1 MALGDVLMKVPSA
14 QNAPEVRHDFQHMSS
29 TQQIAIVEAMKRLSI
44 VQIIRSAGA
53 MAWMLYPIG
62 IILIFANRSS
72 PLGDLSFGDILAFV
86 ALLTFGICFW
96 VNMRDIPLNN
106 PTGRHF
112 VLLAMQL
119 LASFGAA
126 LYFGDAGLLYVLAA
140 EIPLVLK
147 REQSVKWIVWQAVL
161 SIPWSW
167 FVFANG
173 YYEAS
178 GEFKNISPTIQAGM
192 VSIAVVTWQLFAFS
206 VGWLAANETRNR
218 RELARLN
225 MELLAARQSL
235 EEKSRVEERLRIS
248 RELHD
253 VMGHHLVALNLQL
266 ELANRTI
273 PNAEPSPIT
282 TAIKIA
288 KDLLAEARKIVSVLR
303 QEQTND
309 LTSFILTLQG
319 TIPYPAIYLEV
330 PEHLEAPNEV
340 QHAFLRCIQEAVS
353 NTLRHSN
360 ASKIWITLSQDAE
373 HFHLSIQD
381 DGAGFDDVPAGNGI
395 AGMRERVEQLAGTMS
410 LASSRGQ
417 GCRIDIDVPGKEN
430 T

>member
-1 MALGDVLMKVPSA
+1 MKKLSVVKLLRIAGMMAWLMYPVGMIVMFVNQPVPLEATPSGDWKDAV
-14 QNAPEVRHDFQHMSS
+14 
-29 TQQIAIVEAMKRLSI
+29 AIVSLL
-44 VQIIRSAGA
+44 V
-53 MAWMLYPIG
+53 
-62 IILIFANRSS
+62 
-72 PLGDLSFGDILAFV
+72 FGP
-86 ALLTFGICFW
+86 CFW
-96 VNMRDIPLNN
+96 FNMRNIPVST
-106 PTGRHF
+106 PSKHHF
-112 VLLAMQL
+112 ILLALQL
-119 LASFGAA
+119 AA
-126 LYFGDAGLLYVLAA
+126 AMGVSMCVGDTGLTYVVAA
-140 EIPLVLK
+140 EIPLVMK
-147 REQSVKWIVWQAVL
+147 RDQSIKWMAVQAL
-161 SIPWSW
+161 ITLPWTWLIYESGL
-167 FVFANG
+167 FAKV
-173 YYEAS
+173 S
-178 GEFKNISPTIQAGM
+178 EFQSLPPALLIGVTAL
-192 VSIAVVTWQLFAFS
+192 VVITWQGFAFTI
-206 VGWLAANETRNR
+206 GWLAADEARNR

-417 GCRIDIDVPGKEN
+417 GCRIDIHVPNEGCA
-430 T
+430 